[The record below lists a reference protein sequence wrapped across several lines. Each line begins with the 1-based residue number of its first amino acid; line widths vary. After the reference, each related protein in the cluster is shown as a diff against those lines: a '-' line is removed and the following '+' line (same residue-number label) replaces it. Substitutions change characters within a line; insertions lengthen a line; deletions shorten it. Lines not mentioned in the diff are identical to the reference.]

1 MIYQLIS
8 TANSAQFH
16 SKISPSQG
24 VEYIRDIRNIRS
36 SKRSEAN
43 TEIQSSNILRSNIRT
58 YLEGHGIFR
67 YHFLYSKIRRL
78 EDSTSHLYTVKDITE
93 MCFCFIIELIH

>member
-1 MIYQLIS
+1 MQEKCGHSMGIGFIFKKINYNYNIKERKRSWGPFRIYQLIS

-36 SKRSEAN
+36 PKRIEAH
-43 TEIQSSNILRSNIRT
+43 TEIQSSNMFRS
-58 YLEGHGIFR
+58 
-67 YHFLYSKIRRL
+67 
-78 EDSTSHLYTVKDITE
+78 
-93 MCFCFIIELIH
+93 

>member
-24 VEYIRDIRNIRS
+24 IEFFRNIRNIRS
-36 SKRSEAN
+36 SKKIEAN
-43 TEIQSSNILRSNIRT
+43 TKIQSSNIFRSIIRPS
-58 YLEGHGIFR
+58 LEALGIFR
-67 YHFLYSKIRRL
+67 YI
-78 EDSTSHLYTVKDITE
+78 
-93 MCFCFIIELIH
+93 